1 VVNPSLGVKTV
12 AELVALAKSKPG
24 ALNYASSGIGSNSHI
39 TGELFNLL
47 AKTNIVAVQ
56 FKGGGPAL
64 MAAVSGECPVS
75 FSNVSETARMVEAG
89 RLRALGVS
97 SPKRSPVLP
106 DVPPIA
112 EVLPGFEFFAWHGLL
127 APKGT
132 PPKLVA
138 FLNEKLRSA
147 MTAPDQVK
155 RFEERGMEVVTNTP
169 EEFAAY
175 LKREVAKWGKVVK
188 ERNMKA
194 E

>member
-1 VVNPSLGVKTV
+1 
-12 AELVALAKSKPG
+12 
-24 ALNYASSGIGSNSHI
+24 
-39 TGELFNLL
+39 FNLP
-47 AKTNIVAVQ
+47 ARRKRGAGK
-56 FKGGGPAL
+56 FRGGGPAP
-64 MAAVSGECPVS
+64 MGAVSGECPGS
-75 FSNVSETARMVEAG
+75 FPNVSETARMVEAN

-97 SPKRSPVLP
+97 SPKRSPILP

-169 EEFAAY
+169 EEFANY
-175 LKREVAKWGKVVK
+175 LKREVSKWGKVVK